1 MIGVPPFFYEFLEH
15 IQNGGAPE
23 DFRPQILGGPKQ
35 PRSPAARP
43 PSRKV
48 RRNAKVPLPSKKK
61 RKVSKYQKEF
71 GKQLKLLKRKHPRT
85 KISTL
90 MKKAHIA
97 TRKAMK

>member
-23 DFRPQILGGPKQ
+23 DFRPAILGGQKQ

-43 PSRKV
+43 PTITN